1 MKLNV
6 SDAEGTLDTAL
17 SVILGVSNDEKTWD
31 TAPSVMLC
39 PVGAS

>member
-1 MKLNV
+1 MKLGV
-6 SDAEGTLDTAL
+6 SDAEDTLDTTP
-17 SVILGVSNDEKTWD
+17 SEILGVSYDEKTWD